1 MYGVT
6 RAHTYVP
13 RALCQR
19 GPSGLTSQARIMYVV
34 TRARTYVP
42 RAKVSEVRR
51 GAQVKHTIHIY
62 IYIYVLYDSCAHL
75 RPSRQ
80 SRRGPSGLTN
90 RTYYAYRFHC
100 N

>member
-51 GAQVKHTIHIY
+51 GTLVKHTMYITY
-62 IYIYVLYDSCAHL
+62 IYMYDSCAHL

-90 RTYYAYRFHC
+90 RTYYPYRFHC